1 MGLNG
6 KRTDLFRTIFNFSL
20 CFCAYGIKSRL
31 FYICA
36 KKEPLQS
43 LNVVPKI
50 KWKTN
55 KGSLLEKM
63 EKEAKQDKMSKW
75 A

>member
-1 MGLNG
+1 MKEQLIYFA
-6 KRTDLFRTIFNFSL
+6 LFLIL
-20 CFCAYGIKSRL
+20 AYVFVLMVLRAVYFTFVL
-31 FYICA
+31 

-43 LNVVPKI
+43 LNIVPKI

>member
-1 MGLNG
+1 MKEQLIYFGAFLI
-6 KRTDLFRTIFNFSL
+6 L
-20 CFCAYGIKSRL
+20 AYVFVLMVLRAVYFTFVL
-31 FYICA
+31 

-43 LNVVPKI
+43 LNIVPKI

>member
-1 MGLNG
+1 MKEFLVYYCIY
-6 KRTDLFRTIFNFSL
+6 LILAYIFILMVLRAVYFTFVL
-20 CFCAYGIKSRL
+20 
-31 FYICA
+31 

-43 LNVVPKI
+43 LKVVPKI

-63 EKEAKQDKMSKW
+63 EKEAKQEKMSKW

>member
-1 MGLNG
+1 M
-6 KRTDLFRTIFNFSL
+6 KEQ
-20 CFCAYGIKSRL
+20 L
-31 FYICA
+31 FYFALYLVFSFVFILMVLRA
-36 KKEPLQS
+36 IYFTFVLKKEPLQS
-43 LNVVPKI
+43 LNVIPKI
-50 KWKTN
+50 KWKTK